1 MTLRSYPGNDPH
13 GRHWQLPAIGLAL
26 LVITATLGKAV
37 KALPRID
44 ATSGARYGLI
54 ARKDWL
60 FKQLQHYIK
69 VHP

>member
-1 MTLRSYPGNDPH
+1 
-13 GRHWQLPAIGLAL
+13 
-26 LVITATLGKAV
+26 VE
-37 KALPRID
+37 ALPRID
-44 ATSGARYGLI
+44 ATSDARYGLI